1 MSVYQGPGK
10 GGAGTKG
17 TGGGDAVEEMNL
29 DMEEMST
36 EERRAYL
43 TQRLGSSAMADAY
56 LRASVGNDPGGPAD
70 STDDAPA
77 AGSKVVGCQE
87 FTDNTAPST
96 RISNHY
102 TLAMLSS
109 ATAYTKYQIVPH
121 QGLSK
126 AQIMCNLKHLAVNSL
141 DMIKDWQPSVKVGS
155 GFRSNSS
162 TDHGKGS
169 AADLYFYNPGTTQ
182 RMNVSGLVGV
192 AKHIIYELK
201 VPFTQLLLESSG
213 NGTGWIHIANRRSG
227 GNSAMRIG
235 YSLSNGGSF
244 HPGLPRA

>member
-1 MSVYQGPGK
+1 VSVYQGTSK
-10 GGAGTKG
+10 GGVTSKG
-17 TGGGDAVEEMNL
+17 NNATEEINL

-56 LRASVGNDPGGPAD
+56 LRTAVGNDPGGASD

-77 AGSKVVGCQE
+77 TGSKVVGCQE
-87 FTDNTAPST
+87 FSDST
-96 RISNHY
+96 SLGTRVSTHY

-109 ATAYTKYQIVPH
+109 NTAYTKYPIVPH

-126 AQIMCNLKHLAVNSL
+126 SQIMCNLKHLAVNSL
-141 DMIKDWQPSVKVGS
+141 DMIKEWHPAAKVGS

-169 AADLYFYNPGTTQ
+169 AADLYFYANGQ
-182 RMNVSGLVGV
+182 RMGVPGLVGV
-192 AKHIIYELK
+192 AKHLIYELK

-235 YSLSNGGSF
+235 YSLNNGGSF